1 MLDTYKILF
10 SLSKTTDSGSLKSA
24 LLSQSFVNTGSACAK
39 AKENIKTILNRYLKN
54 AIFFIF
60 FSKLKLIYFIVGIE
74 NCLPS
79 RILDDGHLCVIVFRL
94 V

>member
-24 LLSQSFVNTGSACAK
+24 LLSQSFVNTGSAWAK

-60 FSKLKLIYFIVGIE
+60 LLQIKINLFHRRHRELFPFS
-74 NCLPS
+74 NT
-79 RILDDGHLCVIVFRL
+79 
-94 V
+94 